1 MTFPVK
7 ENILIPKGR
16 EVFMGFFRVLI
27 YLDACAC
34 LDLCEIGM
42 TFLNSG
48 KDQYLKTL

>member
-16 EVFMGFFRVLI
+16 EGFMGLFRVLI
-27 YLDACAC
+27 YLDACVC
-34 LDLCEIGM
+34 SDLCEIGM

-48 KDQYLKTL
+48 KDQYLENL